1 MAGCLVRMSGEW
13 LEKEAA
19 VLDYKWLRCLHLGSA
34 TDLGLPLTCSR
45 G

>member
-1 MAGCLVRMSGEW
+1 MSGEW

-34 TDLGLPLTCSR
+34 TDLGLRLTCSR